1 MAREYLR
8 KLAALVEELG
18 IGEQTG
24 RHVEVRHLFSGA
36 ALYVDVRICASWSPG
51 GLAFKLSEQEA
62 TGLISTG
69 HGKPLKYFPQGH
81 VKKDYVLFNSPES
94 DDPERWRE
102 YFMKA
107 IRFSRT

>member
-36 ALYVDVRICASWSPG
+36 ALYVDDRICASWSPG
-51 GLAFKLSEQEA
+51 GLAFKFSEQEVA
-62 TGLISTG
+62 GLINSG
-69 HGKPLKYFPQGH
+69 NGKPLRYFPRGH
-81 VKKDYVLFNSPES
+81 VKKDYVLFESPES
-94 DDPERWRE
+94 GDPERWRGH
-102 YFMKA
+102 FMKA
-107 IRFSRT
+107 IECSRK